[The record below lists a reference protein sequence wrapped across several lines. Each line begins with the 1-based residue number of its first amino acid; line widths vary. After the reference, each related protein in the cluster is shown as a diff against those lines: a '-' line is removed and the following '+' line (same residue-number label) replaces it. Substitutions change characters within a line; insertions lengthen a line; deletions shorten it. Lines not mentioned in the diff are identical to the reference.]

1 MANDFKENLSRR
13 IAALETKLYGHCE
26 EVEKVMA
33 GYNPSSFCAGFLY
46 ALTLVRGLITQI
58 PDAVD
63 AAPMVHGRWI
73 VDESGVI
80 ICSECGAEHEWLD
93 YRASFCED
101 CGAKM
106 DLKEADHD
114 PG

>member
-46 ALTLVRGLITQI
+46 ALTLVRGLLTQI
-58 PDAVD
+58 PDAVEIPNCQKCTFNYTI
-63 AAPMVHGRWI
+63 AWHQ
-73 VDESGVI
+73 
-80 ICSECGAEHEWLD
+80 CEHCFGE
-93 YRASFCED
+93 AVNNFVP
-101 CGAKM
+101 
-106 DLKEADHD
+106 KEEVTND
-114 PG
+114 G